1 MTFGGFTGMGLTS
14 RKTIVASGALAL
26 ACGVCMASPALA
38 QEQETKG
45 AAAKADRLPAP
56 GAVQKGST
64 LLDRITISAT
74 MVKEAV
80 IDALAGISTVDD
92 EELQRIQPDTAAD
105 IFRATPG
112 VAASMNGDDPATA
125 INIRGLEQYGRKD
138 KFPLNLPPCF
148 PLSGAP
154 EGRSLSSLLAN
165 GELDAVISDTSPG
178 WYVRW
183 DSSALIESFW
193 LEETPGQQTNV
204 VAVAQLDQDCLRLT
218 DTTPEA
224 VLRSRLHMDLK
235 GFKRFCE
242 ETR

>member
-1 MTFGGFTGMGLTS
+1 MIVVQDSVRVQVPPDAAYAHLVHFGDYPRFM
-14 RKTIVASGALAL
+14 SGVLG
-26 ACGVCMASPALA
+26 CTP
-38 QEQETKG
+38 
-45 AAAKADRLPAP
+45 
-56 GAVQKGST
+56 
-64 LLDRITISAT
+64 
-74 MVKEAV
+74 
-80 IDALAGISTVDD
+80 VDD
-92 EELQRIQPDTAAD
+92 HAAHLTLD
-105 IFRATPG
+105 VGGCR
-112 VAASMNGDDPATA
+112 
-125 INIRGLEQYGRKD
+125 L
-138 KFPLNLPPCF
+138 
-148 PLSGAP
+148 
-154 EGRSLSSLLAN
+154 
-165 GELDAVISDTSPG
+165 ELDAVIADTSPG